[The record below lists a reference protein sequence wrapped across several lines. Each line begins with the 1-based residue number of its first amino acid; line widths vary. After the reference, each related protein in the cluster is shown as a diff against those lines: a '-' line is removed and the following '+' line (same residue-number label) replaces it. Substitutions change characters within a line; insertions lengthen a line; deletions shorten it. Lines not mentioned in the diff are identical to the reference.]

1 MTEEPSWSVQFA
13 RQADK
18 DLDRLDPQVRQ
29 RVLTAI
35 ERLVPDPRGA
45 PLRRL
50 AGRPELR
57 LRVGDWRVIVDFD
70 LPSRT
75 ILIQRVLPRGRA
87 YDR

>member
-1 MTEEPSWSVQFA
+1 MTESWSVEFERPA
-13 RQADK
+13 VK
-18 DLDRLDPQVRQ
+18 DLDRLDPQIRE

-35 ERLVPDPRGA
+35 ERLVADPRGA

-50 AGRPELR
+50 TGRPELR
-57 LRVGDWRVIVDFD
+57 LRVGDWRVVLD
-70 LPSRT
+70 LDLTART